1 MSEPSRSRRP
11 RVSVR
16 EVVDSLDEPMRR
28 RGFERRNPFMAEAT
42 ADDHWVASWLR
53 MPPDDQVRDAVWPDG
68 ESIKVGFYDGV
79 SVWSD
84 GWVSV
89 GPGGNAMH
97 AKLEWRNSP
106 LDADEFACVVVA
118 IIDQWDRFIPH
129 TGPPL
134 RREGWTRG

>member
-16 EVVDSLDEPMRR
+16 EVVESLDEPMRR
-28 RGFERRNPFMAEAT
+28 RGLERRDPFMAEAT

-79 SVWSD
+79 HDILRGKMDDVD
-84 GWVSV
+84 VLLV
-89 GPGGNAMH
+89 
-97 AKLEWRNSP
+97 L
-106 LDADEFACVVVA
+106 
-118 IIDQWDRFIPH
+118 
-129 TGPPL
+129 GPPF
-134 RREGWTRG
+134 GDVRGTFIRVLDGLDLVEENGVDGRFRPHDRDASGR

>member
-1 MSEPSRSRRP
+1 MPEPSRSRRP

-53 MPPDDQVRDAVWPDG
+53 MPPEDQVRDAQWPDG

-79 SVWSD
+79 SVWSE
-84 GWVSV
+84 GHVNV
-89 GPGGNAMH
+89 GMQGNKLV
-97 AKLEWRNSP
+97 AKLEWRDCD
-106 LDADEFACVVVA
+106 LDADEFACVVAGVV
-118 IIDQWDRFIPH
+118 DQVDRFLRH

-134 RREGWTRG
+134 RPEGWTRG